1 MKPLFW
7 ILTVLAVF
15 CWGMYDQ
22 IREVQREPR
31 SIPSVAVGK

>member
-7 ILTVLAVF
+7 VFAVLTVF

-22 IREVQREPR
+22 VREVQRTQISLPM
-31 SIPSVAVGK
+31 AVVR

>member
-7 ILTVLAVF
+7 ILTVLTVF

-22 IREVQREPR
+22 VREVQREQISLP
-31 SIPSVAVGK
+31 VAVAR